1 MGGMTRS
8 SVATSDTTPLVTASL
23 GDLAAYFTRM
33 GFTAVGG
40 PAAHIAMLEQDLV
53 EQRRWMTRQHFLD
66 TLAATQL
73 VPGPNSTE
81 MVIHIGYTQRGVPGM
96 LVAGACFMLPA
107 LLLVLAIGVGYV
119 AFGALPQVGA
129 LFYGIQPVIVAI
141 IVHAAYRLG
150 RSICQRISMIVLAV
164 AAALL
169 TLFSVLDTV
178 WVLVVGGLVGVA
190 LEMGA
195 GLARVRVLL
204 LLPFVAEAGV
214 GAVARAASEA
224 KAPLWEMAL
233 FFLKVGATMMGSGYV
248 LISYME
254 YDLVEGKGWLT
265 HQELIDAIA
274 VGQMTP
280 GPMFTTAGFVGY
292 INQAGPGGDV
302 VAGLVGGV
310 ICALAIFLPSFF
322 IVFLI
327 APWIPRLRQ
336 SRIAGAF
343 LNGVNAAVVGSIAA
357 TTWTLFRAAV
367 LNLETPIWTLAVGG
381 SAVDMPALAVLAVA
395 IVVLMRTKV
404 NSALLIAAGALVGLL
419 LQSVF

>member
-1 MGGMTRS
+1 MKDMTLS
-8 SVATSDTTPLVTASL
+8 AGATSETASPVPASL

-33 GFTAVGG
+33 GFTAFGG
-40 PAAHIAMLEQDLV
+40 PAAHIAMLEHDLV

-107 LLLVLAIGVGYV
+107 LLLVLAISAGYV
-119 AFGALPQVGA
+119 AYGALPQVGA

-141 IVHAAYRLG
+141 IIHAAYRLG
-150 RSICQRISMIVLAV
+150 RSICQRISMTLLAI
-164 AAALL
+164 AALLL
-169 TLFSVLDTV
+169 TLFTGLDTM
-178 WVLVVGGLVGVA
+178 WVLISGGLVGIA
-190 LEMGA
+190 LEMRSTMTRALLLVPLLPGA
-195 GLARVRVLL
+195 GM
-204 LLPFVAEAGV
+204 GW
-214 GAVARAASEA
+214 VARAASET
-224 KAPLWEMAL
+224 KAPLWDMAL
-233 FFLKVGATMMGSGYV
+233 FFLKVGATLMGSGYV

-254 YDLVEGKGWLT
+254 NDLVVGKGWLT

-292 INQAGPGGDV
+292 INQAGASGDM

-310 ICALAIFLPSFF
+310 VCALAIFLPSFF
-322 IVFLI
+322 IVLLI
-327 APWIPRLRQ
+327 APWIPRLRE

-343 LNGVNAAVVGSIAA
+343 LSGVNAAVVGSIAA
-357 TTWTLFRAAV
+357 TTWTLFQAAV
-367 LNLETPIWTLAVGG
+367 LNLETPIWPLTIGEHMVEI
-381 SAVDMPALAVLAVA
+381 PALLLLIGA
-395 IVVLMRTKV
+395 IALLVRTKV

-419 LQSVF
+419 LQHLL